1 MHGAR
6 NDFVIVD
13 RRGDGRA
20 DLVRFARWA
29 CDRRAGIGADGVI
42 AIESSNVADARMRTI
57 NADGTEAEMCGNGIR
72 CAARWLDEAGEG
84 AGVTFETEAGLIST
98 EIVSRGAEY
107 AVRVAMGHPIISS
120 LILRQDPDDAGRP
133 NSLVR
138 ARSAVLSERSE
149 SKGQDDKGQDDNG
162 SPNSLATARSAA
174 LSAVEGWFVDLGNPH
189 VVLVR
194 SSVES
199 VDLERIAED
208 FQKNSRFPDGTNVHV
223 VALEDRRTVRVAHW
237 ERGVGLTMACGT
249 GAVACAAV
257 AIASGTVTSPVEVFV
272 PGGRLVV
279 EWDGIGDAYLTG
291 PAVRVFDTEVDL
303 GDERAS

>member
-107 AVRVAMGHPIISS
+107 AVRVAMGHPRITA
-120 LILRQDPDDAGRP
+120 LDD
-133 NSLVR
+133 
-138 ARSAVLSERSE
+138 
-149 SKGQDDKGQDDNG
+149 DG

>member
-1 MHGAR
+1 MKVTKMHGAR

-13 RRGDGRA
+13 RRSDGRA

-42 AIESSNVADARMRTI
+42 AIEPSNVADARMRTI
-57 NADGTEAEMCGNGIR
+57 NADGSEAEMCGNGIR

-107 AVRVAMGHPIISS
+107 AVRVAMGHP
-120 LILRQDPDDAGRP
+120 LITAL
-133 NSLVR
+133 
-138 ARSAVLSERSE
+138 
-149 SKGQDDKGQDDNG
+149 DDNG
-162 SPNSLATARSAA
+162 A
-174 LSAVEGWFVDLGNPH
+174 WFVDLGNPH

-194 SSVES
+194 SSVDG
-199 VDLERIAED
+199 VDLESIAEEFRKD
-208 FQKNSRFPDGTNVHV
+208 SRFPDGTNVHA
-223 VALEDRRTVRVAHW
+223 VALHDRRTVRVAHW

-303 GDERAS
+303 GDELAP